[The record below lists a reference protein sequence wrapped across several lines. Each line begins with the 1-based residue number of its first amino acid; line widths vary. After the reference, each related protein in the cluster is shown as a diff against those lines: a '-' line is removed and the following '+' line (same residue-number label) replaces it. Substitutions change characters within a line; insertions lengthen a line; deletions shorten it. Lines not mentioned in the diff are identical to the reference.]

1 MMKNAILLLLILNI
15 AGYVYAQNE
24 EVPNLLVI
32 EKSDITGEG
41 DTINGFFAYFDK
53 TWSSKQNTLFGF
65 NLDLDKDFSITARF
79 KSTKNKSVY
88 GIGFINAYGGNTAGF
103 LINQKGEYNLY
114 LLFDGSSC
122 LLNGSRSY
130 EGWKKSG
137 AINKNSDETNFLMI
151 DKKEQNFSVYI
162 NEHLIESYT
171 LKVKLGDYFFTDYG
185 ILINGEN
192 PFVTIQSFSI
202 LGTKKNETN

>member
-1 MMKNAILLLLILNI
+1 MKNAVLLLIILNI
-15 AGYVYAQNE
+15 PRYFYAQNE
-24 EVPNLLVI
+24 EVPNLFIL
-32 EKSDITGEG
+32 EKSYITGEG
-41 DTINGFFAYFDK
+41 DTINDFFASIDK
-53 TWSSKQNTLFGF
+53 KWSSKQNALFGF

-79 KSTKNKSVY
+79 ESPKNKSVY

-130 EGWKKSG
+130 EGWKKSDD
-137 AINKNSDETNFLMI
+137 INKKSGEINFIKI

-185 ILINGEN
+185 ILINGED
-192 PFVTIQSFSI
+192 PLVTIQSFSI
-202 LGTKKNETN
+202 EGTKKNETN